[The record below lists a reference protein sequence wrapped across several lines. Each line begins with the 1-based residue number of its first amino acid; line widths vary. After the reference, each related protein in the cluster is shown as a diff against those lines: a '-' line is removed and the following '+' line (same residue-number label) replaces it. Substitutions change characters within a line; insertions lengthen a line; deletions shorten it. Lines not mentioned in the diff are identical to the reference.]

1 MNEVNCEGE
10 EIFIGLL
17 KHSQHPGASSR
28 VFDNA
33 LLSIV
38 CWLVQSC

>member
-1 MNEVNCEGE
+1 MKEVTCKGE

-17 KHSQHPGASSR
+17 KHSQHPGASWR
-28 VFDNA
+28 DNA

-38 CWLVQSC
+38 CQLTQSC